1 MVQSSDCS
9 HYGPQQQRLAEIFQD
24 ATGGERNLRVGQD
37 LNSFLL
43 QKKRI
48 TINYQ
53 MVGLQR
59 KTRVKIENLNIFVK
73 LVEQKAL
80 KRART
85 LIATSRCIYMF
96 CDNSKHEQL
105 MSKTDHI

>member
-1 MVQSSDCS
+1 M
-9 HYGPQQQRLAEIFQD
+9 
-24 ATGGERNLRVGQD
+24 GQD

-43 QKKRI
+43 QKKI
-48 TINYQ
+48 IIINYQ
-53 MVGLQR
+53 IVELQC

-85 LIATSRCIYMF
+85 LIVTSRCIYTF
-96 CDNSKHEQL
+96 CNNSKHEQL
-105 MSKTDHI
+105 MSNEYCARIATDFFPN